1 MALGRQLWRI
11 DKMKSREIIGK
22 EVIDAEA
29 KIIGRVKDLE
39 IDLAKW
45 TVSGII
51 VTKGFLRKA
60 TIPAG
65 NIDKV
70 GDKVVLKAAQDKIQ
84 KISS

>member
-1 MALGRQLWRI
+1 
-11 DKMKSREIIGK
+11 MKSREIIGK

-29 KIIGRVKDLE
+29 KTIGSVQDLE
-39 IDLAKW
+39 IDLTKW

-51 VTKGFLRKA
+51 VKRGFMRKIS
-60 TIPAG
+60 IPAG

-70 GDKVVLKAAQDKIQ
+70 GDKVVLKVAMDKIQ